1 MVHLL
6 IFRLQEINGMVV
18 GTAAQKDEKI
28 FNPVGDTET
37 QCVLVKFGSPL
48 HIVYSHSEMTQFL
61 RDDAAAAKV
70 LLRRLH
76 SGIQLYRIA
85 LGIAQLEQ
93 FRYARLSVCLSIH
106 LYALI
111 AQLCADFLKR

>member
-6 IFRLQEINGMVV
+6 IFRLQKINGMMV
-18 GTAAQKDEKI
+18 GTAAHKHEEI
-28 FNPVGDTET
+28 FNPIGYAET
-37 QCVLVKFGSPL
+37 QYVLVKFGSSL
-48 HIVYSHSEMTQFL
+48 YIVYHHGEMTQFL

-70 LLRRLH
+70 LPHRLN